1 MTNFHMMNSHPMRIF
16 HPMITFHPMSMMDIL
31 HMKDAH
37 HKDLQPMM
45 VDIHPNDGQTSYE
58 GVPP

>member
-1 MTNFHMMNSHPMRIF
+1 MMNSHPMRIF

-31 HMKDAH
+31 HMMDAH